1 MYQNKYTMLLSD
13 WDVWQESETR
23 FDDPTGHNLSV
34 MVTPWIKL
42 SEQVQSFERLWRM
55 TFLGRYMSSLQ
66 DLGTEEY
73 EAGDVEVKIYYDYE
87 STGAQTKLFP
97 FQDFGYDPFNNPPK
111 RAERFQFEIEPSRG
125 RCQAVKI
132 QITEKLSTDRGEG
145 GGQGV
150 TYKQGHGFEIVS
162 IDFDIGVSP
171 MRSLLPQKSKK

>member
-1 MYQNKYTMLLSD
+1 
-13 WDVWQESETR
+13 
-23 FDDPTGHNLSV
+23 
-34 MVTPWIKL
+34 
-42 SEQVQSFERLWRM
+42 M

-73 EAGDVEVKIYYDYE
+73 EAGDVQVTIYYDYE
-87 STGAQTKLFP
+87 SSPSQTKTFY
-97 FQDFGYDPFNNPPK
+97 FQDFGYNPFNSPPN
-111 RAERFQFEIEPSRG
+111 RAERFQFEMSPTDGRG

-132 QITEKLSTDRGEG
+132 HIAEKLSSDRGEG
-145 GGQGV
+145 L